1 MNHYEAQGSRS
12 SGSDRAK
19 FDIDLQYGQ
28 AGENWLTWLGTDQAK
43 VEVKTERDTW
53 ATTGNAVF
61 EYECRGRKSGIA
73 VTTADFW
80 VHVFRLGDVPAM
92 AIVLP
97 TEDLKDYLRAVHAN
111 PAAYGCRLVS
121 GGDDSAAKV
130 ILVPI
135 PNLWQIAC
143 RTLPFATRGQTTS
156 GT

>member
-19 FDIDLQYGQ
+19 FDLDLQYGQ

-61 EYECRGRKSGIA
+61 EYESRGHKSGIA
-73 VTTADFW
+73 VTTSDFW
-80 VHVFRLGDVPAM
+80 VHIFRLGDVPTM

-97 TEDLKDYLRAVHAN
+97 TQDLKDYLKAVYPN
-111 PAAYGCRLVS
+111 PAAYGCALS
-121 GGDDSAAKV
+121 LGGDNYSSKV

-135 PNLWQIAC
+135 PNLWKIAC
-143 RTLPFATRGQTTS
+143 RTLPFATRGQTI
-156 GT
+156 